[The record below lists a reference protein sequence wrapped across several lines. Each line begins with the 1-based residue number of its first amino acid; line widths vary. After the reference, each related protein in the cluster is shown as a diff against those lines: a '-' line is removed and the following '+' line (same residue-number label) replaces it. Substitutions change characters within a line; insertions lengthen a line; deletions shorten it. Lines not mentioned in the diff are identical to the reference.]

1 MDYFIIA
8 VTTIA
13 GLAFHGWLIV
23 RFRRWADRDLALSI
37 AGGDPDKRSWMLQ
50 RLADSITPEPDFGQF
65 AIDQPEQR
73 AAPSRPLTIGRH
85 IPRIR

>member
-37 AGGDPDKRSWMLQ
+37 AGSDPDKRSWMLQ
-50 RLADSITPEPDFGQF
+50 RLADAKSQKIKRRELQSWLEQQVQHYPD
-65 AIDQPEQR
+65 
-73 AAPSRPLTIGRH
+73 L
-85 IPRIR
+85 

>member
-8 VTTIA
+8 ITTVA

-37 AGGDPDKRSWMLQ
+37 AGGDPAKRAWMLQ
-50 RLADSITPEPDFGQF
+50 QLAEAKAQK
-65 AIDQPEQR
+65 
-73 AAPSRPLTIGRH
+73 IGRKELQ
-85 IPRIR
+85 PWLEQQAQRYTEA

>member
-37 AGGDPDKRSWMLQ
+37 AGCDPDKRSWMLQ
-50 RLADSITPEPDFGQF
+50 RLADAKSQKIKQRELQSWL
-65 AIDQPEQR
+65 EQQVQLYPG
-73 AAPSRPLTIGRH
+73 A
-85 IPRIR
+85 

>member
-37 AGGDPDKRSWMLQ
+37 AGSDPDKRSWMLQ
-50 RLADSITPEPDFGQF
+50 RLADAKSQKIKRRELQSWL
-65 AIDQPEQR
+65 EQQVQLYPG
-73 AAPSRPLTIGRH
+73 A
-85 IPRIR
+85 

>member
-8 VTTIA
+8 ATTIA

-50 RLADSITPEPDFGQF
+50 RLADAKSQKIKRRELQSWL
-65 AIDQPEQR
+65 EQQ
-73 AAPSRPLTIGRH
+73 AQHYPGA
-85 IPRIR
+85 

>member
-37 AGGDPDKRSWMLQ
+37 AGSDPDKRSWMLQ
-50 RLADSITPEPDFGQF
+50 RLADAKSQKIKRRELQGWL
-65 AIDQPEQR
+65 EQQ
-73 AAPSRPLTIGRH
+73 AQLYPGA
-85 IPRIR
+85 

>member
-50 RLADSITPEPDFGQF
+50 RLADAKSQKIKRRQL
-65 AIDQPEQR
+65 QSWLEQQVQHY
-73 AAPSRPLTIGRH
+73 PGL
-85 IPRIR
+85 

>member
-8 VTTIA
+8 VTTVA

-37 AGGDPDKRSWMLQ
+37 AGSDPEKRSWMLQ
-50 RLADSITPEPDFGQF
+50 QLAEAKTHKIKRRELQNWL
-65 AIDQPEQR
+65 EQQAQR
-73 AAPSRPLTIGRH
+73 YPTA
-85 IPRIR
+85 